1 MKQLF
6 IFSFIIL
13 CKISFAQNVGI
24 NTTTPQAALDVY
36 GDVIYRSAELVVPNG
51 ITLALDVNS
60 NKFSYYRVNGPTAN
74 FKLAGI
80 TQGVEGRLVTLF
92 NRSGFSMQLNN
103 LDVTASVN
111 NRIITGTN
119 ADLMIDNKTIVNLQ
133 YDGAEQKWVVLSNS
147 KSAGG
152 GGSNLW
158 GGLASGNIYNSNT
171 GNVGIGTNNPFY
183 KLDVRGDGSF
193 YIGSKIDY
201 LPAQGSYYFTS
212 GALNLS
218 SPNLIN
224 YPAGIE
230 NNVLAIDGN
239 QIQSYV
245 RSIDDGSISDYA
257 TAMSLNALGGNLG
270 IGTNTA
276 LANAKLTIQTDA
288 NFSTGL
294 LIRNPSNSIEFKTY
308 LGGPANGNA
317 ISMGTT
323 GNNPFVLYTNSSNRL
338 FIHGNG
344 NLGIGTDVLDANT
357 KLTLQTPTDNYSAL
371 SLSNPSGSAKFN
383 AFIGGSANGNSIS
396 LGTPGA
402 MPLVFYTNGANRIYI
417 NSSGN
422 VGIGTDNP
430 TYKLSVNG
438 NVRSKEVVVESG
450 WADFVFDKKYN
461 LLPLLEVEK
470 YINKNKHLP
479 NIPSAEEIQTNGL
492 KVGELQTKMMQKIEE
507 LTLYVI
513 ELKKEIELLKEK
525 NN

>member
-1 MKQLF
+1 LELKRKKLLSLIKNYKMKHLF

-24 NTTTPQAALDVY
+24 NIATPQAALDVY
-36 GDVIYRSAELVVPNG
+36 GDVIYRSADLVVANG
-51 ITLALDVNS
+51 VTTALNVNS

-74 FKLAGI
+74 FTLAGI

-245 RSIDDGSISDYA
+245 KNIDDGSTSDYPN
-257 TAMSLNALGGNLG
+257 AMSLNALGGNLG

-276 LANAKLTIQTDA
+276 LDNAKLTVQTDA

-294 LIRNPSNSIEFKTY
+294 LIRNPSASIEFKTY

-317 ISMGTT
+317 VSMGTT
-323 GNNPFVLYTNSSNRL
+323 GNSPIAIYTNSANRMY
-338 FIHGNG
+338 I
-344 NLGIGTDVLDANT
+344 
-357 KLTLQTPTDNYSAL
+357 SAL
-371 SLSNPSGSAKFN
+371 
-383 AFIGGSANGNSIS
+383 
-396 LGTPGA
+396 
-402 MPLVFYTNGANRIYI
+402 
-417 NSSGN
+417 GN

-438 NVRSKEVVVESG
+438 NIRTKEVLVESAN
-450 WADFVFDKKYN
+450 WPDYVFDKKYV
-461 LLPLLEVEK
+461 LAPLHEVEK
-470 YINKNKHLP
+470 YINENKHLP
-479 NIPSAEEIQTNGL
+479 NIPSAEEIQNNGL
-492 KVGELQTKMMQKIEE
+492 KVGEVQNKMMQKIEE

-513 ELKKEIELLKEK
+513 ELKKEIELLKQK
-525 NN
+525 K